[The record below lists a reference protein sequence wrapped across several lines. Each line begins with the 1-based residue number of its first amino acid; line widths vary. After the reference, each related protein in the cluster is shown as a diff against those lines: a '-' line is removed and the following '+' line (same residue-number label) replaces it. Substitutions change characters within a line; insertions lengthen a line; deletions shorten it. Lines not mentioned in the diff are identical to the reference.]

1 MAHLD
6 FTAIDM
12 NDVTAADLE
21 KWEEAFNR
29 FFSRYTKA
37 ELHREAIKRD
47 IMLYPVNTIADLFND
62 DQLQARD
69 FWQTVPHP
77 HLEADIVF
85 PGAPFKSNVTAT
97 RISGPAPG
105 VGEHNDAVFGDLLG
119 LAPDKL
125 GELAAQGVI

>member
-1 MAHLD
+1 MAQMALALGADHFGAAHAQAGVAVFLD
-6 FTAIDM
+6 RIAIGG
-12 NDVTAADLE
+12 
-21 KWEEAFNR
+21 R
-29 FFSRYTKA
+29 
-37 ELHREAIKRD
+37 
-47 IMLYPVNTIADLFND
+47 
-62 DQLQARD
+62 
-69 FWQTVPHP
+69 